1 MPLGVRFE
9 LLEFPSKPLKRLFMP
24 ELTSEELGN
33 LLPEIKAAIVP
44 VGSIEWHGPHL
55 PLALDQLTS
64 LYISLRVSEKM
75 YPRVLVAAPVF
86 YGVVRDQMRYPGSA
100 TIEPHVFID
109 LMVSVCQSLQVRG
122 IDHIVILNGH
132 GSNRPAVLGAAV
144 RASGELGIRVVPA
157 CYWDFIPPEEG
168 IKVLESPLKGPYVP
182 GEHGYPGY
190 PIPAHGGEFETSIAL
205 ALFPELVRRDR
216 MKDYRDPGTIFSTA
230 EKGERLVEL
239 AVEGIR
245 AWLEEF
251 IADKVKEAKYVYE
264 IDGWG
269 PDLLGVNLWY
279 FLTRRCREFIE
290 GHKIG

>member
-1 MPLGVRFE
+1 LFGFT
-9 LLEFPSKPLKRLFMP
+9 SKPSKRLFLP
-24 ELTSEELGN
+24 ELTSEEFGN
-33 LLPEIKAAIVP
+33 ILPEIKAGIIP

-64 LYISLRVSEKM
+64 LYIALMVSEKM
-75 YPRVLVAAPVF
+75 YPRILVTAPIF

-100 TIEPHVFID
+100 TVEPHIFID
-109 LMVSVCQSLQVRG
+109 LIVSICQSLQVRG

-132 GSNRPAVLGAAV
+132 GSNRPAVLGAAL
-144 RASGELGIRVVPA
+144 RSSGELGIKVVPA

-168 IKVLESPLKGPYVP
+168 IKILESQLKAPYVP

-205 ALFPELVRRDR
+205 ALFPELVRRER
-216 MKDYRDPGTIFSTA
+216 IKDYKDPGTIFSTA
-230 EKGERLVEL
+230 DKGEKLIKL
-239 AVEGIR
+239 AVEGLST
-245 AWLEEF
+245 WLEDF
-251 IADKVKEAKYVYE
+251 ITAKTNEAKYVYE

-290 GHKIG
+290 AHKMR